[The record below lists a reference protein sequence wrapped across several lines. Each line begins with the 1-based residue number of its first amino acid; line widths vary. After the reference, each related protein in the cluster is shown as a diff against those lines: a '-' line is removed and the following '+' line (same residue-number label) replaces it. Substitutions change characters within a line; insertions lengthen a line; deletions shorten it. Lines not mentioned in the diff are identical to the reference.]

1 MLRLRWMALLGAVL
15 SAAVI
20 LSACGSSSSS
30 SSSGGESTAPTE
42 SEGSTGGEAEKGE
55 SEEGGGST
63 DLAAFEKIVGEAE
76 APITEWPAEA
86 PTEPVKEV
94 KSGVTMVDISLSPEE
109 PASLAT
115 AEGAVEAAE
124 ALGWKTKIL
133 YGEFSAAKTNAAFE
147 QAIALGAEVVVV
159 QGIEPSQYKSAI
171 KKLHEAGGILIST
184 YSDEGTET
192 GADAE
197 VSEHSERSGEVA
209 ASAAIVNSNGEGTF
223 AQFSFPEYLVLTH
236 RTEAA
241 QKKFEECSG
250 CEVVETINTA
260 SAEAEKTLPTAT
272 STLLQKNPDLTGFLT
287 GIDTFVTAYQLPT
300 IRQQNSEV
308 GVYTYLGGKPTL
320 EAVEKGEIQGVVVDS
335 LVWGGWE
342 AIDCALR
349 VMDGQKAEG
358 KGMAQRLL
366 TQENVKEALETAA
379 SNGFWDADGFDYRGE
394 YEKLWGL
401 K

>member
-1 MLRLRWMALLGAVL
+1 MLRFRWIALFGVVL
-15 SAAVI
+15 SAAVV

-30 SSSGGESTAPTE
+30 SSSGNTSGGSTASGGESGSTTDLAPFEKIVKEEEAPVTEWPATAPTE
-42 SEGSTGGEAEKGE
+42 PIKTVEKN
-55 SEEGGGST
+55 
-63 DLAAFEKIVGEAE
+63 
-76 APITEWPAEA
+76 
-86 PTEPVKEV
+86 
-94 KSGVTMVDISLSPEE
+94 VTMVDIALSPEE

-124 ALGWKTKIL
+124 RVGWNAKIL

-147 QAIALGAEVVVV
+147 QAITLGAKVVVV

-171 KKLHEAGGILIST
+171 EKLHAAGGILIST
-184 YSDEGTET
+184 YSDEGTKT

-197 VSEHSERSGEVA
+197 VSEHSEKSGEVA
-209 ASAAIVNSNGEGTF
+209 ASKAIVDSNGEGSF
-223 AQFSFPEYLVLTH
+223 AQFNFPEYLVLTN

-250 CEVVETINTA
+250 CEVLPVVDIA
-260 SAEAEKTLPTAT
+260 SAEAEKTMPTAT

-320 EAVEKGEIQGVVVDS
+320 EALEKGEIKAVVVDP
-335 LVWGGWE
+335 LLWGGWE
-342 AIDCALR
+342 AIDSALR
-349 VMDGQKAEG
+349 LLDGQKADG
-358 KGMAQRLL
+358 DGMAQRLL
-366 TQENVKEALETAA
+366 TQENVAEALETAA
-379 SNGFWDADGFDYRGE
+379 PNGFWDADGFDYRGE
-394 YEKLWGL
+394 FEKLWGL

>member
-1 MLRLRWMALLGAVL
+1 MLRFKWIALFGVVL
-15 SAAVI
+15 SAAVV
-20 LSACGSSSSS
+20 LSACGGSSSSS
-30 SSSGGESTAPTE
+30 SSGTTSGGSTASGGESGSKTNLAP
-42 SEGSTGGEAEKGE
+42 
-55 SEEGGGST
+55 
-63 DLAAFEKIVGEAE
+63 FEKVVEEEE
-76 APITEWPAEA
+76 APITEWPATA
-86 PTEPVKEV
+86 PTEPIKKVEKN
-94 KSGVTMVDISLSPEE
+94 VTMVDIALSPEE

-124 ALGWKTKIL
+124 RLGWNAKIL

-147 QAIALGAEVVVV
+147 QAIALGAKVVVV
-159 QGIEPSQYKSAI
+159 QGIEPSQYKGAI
-171 KKLHEAGGILIST
+171 EKLHAAGGILIST
-184 YSDEGTET
+184 YSDEGTKT

-209 ASAAIVNSNGEGTF
+209 ASKAIVDSNGEGTF
-223 AQFSFPEYLVLTH
+223 AQFNFPEYLVLNN

-250 CEVVETINTA
+250 CELLPVTNTA

-272 STLLQKNPDLTGFLT
+272 STLLQKNPELTAILT
-287 GIDTFVTAYQLPT
+287 GIDTFVTAYQLPV

-320 EAVEKGEIQGVVVDS
+320 EALEKGEIKAVVVDP
-335 LVWGGWE
+335 LIWGGWE

-349 VMDGQKAEG
+349 LLDGQKPDG
-358 KGMAQRLL
+358 NGMAQRLL

-379 SNGFWDADGFDYRGE
+379 PNGFWDADGFDYRGE
-394 YEKLWGL
+394 FEKLWGL

>member
-1 MLRLRWMALLGAVL
+1 MLRFRWIALFGVVL
-15 SAAVI
+15 SAAVV

-30 SSSGGESTAPTE
+30 SSSGNTGGGSTASGGESGSTTNLAPFEKIVKEEEAPVTEWPATAPTE
-42 SEGSTGGEAEKGE
+42 PIKKVEKN
-55 SEEGGGST
+55 
-63 DLAAFEKIVGEAE
+63 
-76 APITEWPAEA
+76 
-86 PTEPVKEV
+86 
-94 KSGVTMVDISLSPEE
+94 VTMVDIALSPEE

-124 ALGWKTKIL
+124 RIGWNAKIL

-147 QAIALGAEVVVV
+147 QAITLGAKVVVV

-171 KKLHEAGGILIST
+171 EKLHAAGGILIST
-184 YSDEGTET
+184 YSDEGTKT

-197 VSEHSERSGEVA
+197 VSEHSEKSGEVA
-209 ASAAIVNSNGEGTF
+209 ASKAIVDSNGEGSF
-223 AQFSFPEYLVLTH
+223 AQFNFPEYLVLTN

-250 CEVVETINTA
+250 CEVLPVVDIA
-260 SAEAEKTLPTAT
+260 SAEAEKTMPTAT

-320 EAVEKGEIQGVVVDS
+320 EALEKGEIKAVVVDP
-335 LVWGGWE
+335 LLWGGWE
-342 AIDCALR
+342 AIDSALR
-349 VMDGQKAEG
+349 LLDGQKADG
-358 KGMAQRLL
+358 DGMAQRLL
-366 TQENVKEALETAA
+366 TQENVAEALETAA
-379 SNGFWDADGFDYRGE
+379 PNGFWDADGFDYRGE
-394 YEKLWGL
+394 FEKLWGL

>member
-1 MLRLRWMALLGAVL
+1 MLRFRWIALFGVVL
-15 SAAVI
+15 SAAVV

-30 SSSGGESTAPTE
+30 SSSGGSTGSSGESGTKTNLASFEKVVKEEEAPVTEWPATAPTE
-42 SEGSTGGEAEKGE
+42 PIEKV
-55 SEEGGGST
+55 
-63 DLAAFEKIVGEAE
+63 EKN
-76 APITEWPAEA
+76 
-86 PTEPVKEV
+86 
-94 KSGVTMVDISLSPEE
+94 VTMVDIALSPEE

-124 ALGWKTKIL
+124 RLGWNAKIL

-147 QAIALGAEVVVV
+147 QAIALGAKVVVV

-171 KKLHEAGGILIST
+171 EKLHAAGGLLIST
-184 YSDEGTET
+184 YSDEGTTT

-197 VSEHSERSGEVA
+197 VSEHSKRSGEVA
-209 ASAAIVNSNGEGTF
+209 ASKAIVDSGGEGTF
-223 AQFSFPEYLVLTH
+223 AQFNFPEYLVLNN

-250 CEVVETINTA
+250 CELLPVVDTA

-320 EAVEKGEIQGVVVDS
+320 EALEKGEIKAVVVDP
-335 LVWGGWE
+335 LLWGGWE

-349 VMDGQKAEG
+349 LLDGQKPDG
-358 KGMAQRLL
+358 NGMAQRLL

-379 SNGFWDADGFDYRGE
+379 PNGFWDADGFDYRGE
-394 YEKLWGL
+394 FEKLWGL

>member
-1 MLRLRWMALLGAVL
+1 MSRFRWIALFGVVL
-15 SAAVI
+15 SAAMV

-30 SSSGGESTAPTE
+30 SSSGGST
-42 SEGSTGGEAEKGE
+42 SEGTASEGGAGGGESSA
-55 SEEGGGST
+55 T
-63 DLAAFEKIVGEAE
+63 DLASFEKLVKEEE
-76 APITEWPAEA
+76 APITEWPATA
-86 PTEPVKEV
+86 PTEPIKKVEKD
-94 KSGVTMVDISLSPEE
+94 VTMIDIALSPEE

-124 ALGWKTKIL
+124 RLGWNAKIL

-147 QAIALGAEVVVV
+147 QAIALGAKVVVV

-171 KKLHEAGGILIST
+171 KKLHEAGGLLIST

-197 VSEHSERSGEVA
+197 VSEHSKRSGEVA
-209 ASAAIVNSNGEGTF
+209 ASKAIVDSGGEGTF
-223 AQFSFPEYLVLTH
+223 AQFNFPEYLVLNN
-236 RTEAA
+236 RTEGA

-250 CEVVETINTA
+250 CEVLPVVNTA
-260 SAEAEKTLPTAT
+260 SAEAEKTMPTST

-320 EAVEKGEIQGVVVDS
+320 EALEKEEIKAVVVDP
-335 LVWGGWE
+335 LIWGGWE
-342 AIDCALR
+342 AIDSALR
-349 VMDGQKAEG
+349 LLDGQEPDG
-358 KGMAQRLL
+358 DGMAQRLL
-366 TQENVKEALETAA
+366 TPENVGEALKTAA

-394 YEKLWGL
+394 FEKLWGL

>member
-1 MLRLRWMALLGAVL
+1 MLRFRWIALFGVVL
-15 SAAVI
+15 SAAVV

-30 SSSGGESTAPTE
+30 SSSGNTSGGSTASGGESGSTTDLAPFEKIVKEEEAPVTEWPATAPTE
-42 SEGSTGGEAEKGE
+42 PIKKVEKN
-55 SEEGGGST
+55 
-63 DLAAFEKIVGEAE
+63 
-76 APITEWPAEA
+76 
-86 PTEPVKEV
+86 
-94 KSGVTMVDISLSPEE
+94 VTMVDIALSPEE

-124 ALGWKTKIL
+124 RVGWNAKIL

-147 QAIALGAEVVVV
+147 QAITLGAKVVVV

-171 KKLHEAGGILIST
+171 EKLHAAGGILIST
-184 YSDEGTET
+184 YSDEGTKT

-197 VSEHSERSGEVA
+197 VSEHSEKSGEVA
-209 ASAAIVNSNGEGTF
+209 ASKAIVDSNGEGSF
-223 AQFSFPEYLVLTH
+223 AQFNFPEYLVLTN

-250 CEVVETINTA
+250 CEVLPVVDIA
-260 SAEAEKTLPTAT
+260 SAEAEKTMPTAT

-320 EAVEKGEIQGVVVDS
+320 EALEKGEIKAVVVDP
-335 LVWGGWE
+335 LLWGGWE
-342 AIDCALR
+342 AIDSALR
-349 VMDGQKAEG
+349 LLDGQKADG
-358 KGMAQRLL
+358 DGMAQRLL
-366 TQENVKEALETAA
+366 TQENVAEALETAA
-379 SNGFWDADGFDYRGE
+379 PNGFWDADGFDYRGE
-394 YEKLWGL
+394 FEKLWGL

>member
-1 MLRLRWMALLGAVL
+1 MLRFRWIALFGVVL
-15 SAAVI
+15 SAAVV

-30 SSSGGESTAPTE
+30 SSSGNTSGGSTASGGESGSTTDLAPFEKIVKEEEAPVTEWPATAPTE
-42 SEGSTGGEAEKGE
+42 PIKKVEKN
-55 SEEGGGST
+55 
-63 DLAAFEKIVGEAE
+63 
-76 APITEWPAEA
+76 
-86 PTEPVKEV
+86 
-94 KSGVTMVDISLSPEE
+94 VTMVDIALSPEE

-124 ALGWKTKIL
+124 RIGWNAKIL

-147 QAIALGAEVVVV
+147 QAITLGAKVVVV

-171 KKLHEAGGILIST
+171 EKLHAAGGILIST
-184 YSDEGTET
+184 YSDEGTKT

-197 VSEHSERSGEVA
+197 VSEHSEKSGEVA
-209 ASAAIVNSNGEGTF
+209 ASKAIVDSNGEGSF
-223 AQFSFPEYLVLTH
+223 AQFNFPEYLVLTN

-250 CEVVETINTA
+250 CEVLPVVDIA
-260 SAEAEKTLPTAT
+260 SAEAEKTMPTAT

-320 EAVEKGEIQGVVVDS
+320 EALEKGEIKAVVVDP
-335 LVWGGWE
+335 LLWGGWE
-342 AIDCALR
+342 AIDSALR
-349 VMDGQKAEG
+349 LLDGQKADG
-358 KGMAQRLL
+358 DGMAQRLL
-366 TQENVKEALETAA
+366 TQENVAEALETAA
-379 SNGFWDADGFDYRGE
+379 PNGFWDADGFDYRGE
-394 YEKLWGL
+394 FEKLWGL